1 MHVEI
6 LTSTRAA
13 GVERD
18 AYGTTFTLI
27 DGQPPIASRGVIWAA
42 GMEPA
47 TIGLELPAA
56 GVAVDPQG
64 WIGVDSRFRTSHHD
78 VYAAGSVVDGWMPA
92 SESEVAGRAAASAA
106 LDQEPDDAGWPVAR
120 TLHTVPE
127 IASVGPTRAQLEREG
142 TPYVRG
148 SASAHDVLAAQI
160 GGDLDSV
167 LELYVS
173 PRDRT
178 LIAAHAFGA
187 RSIETI
193 HFAQMAIGSDIT
205 VDALADFP
213 FNRPSFGEAY
223 AVAARRGRVPATGGR
238 RLVGARR
245 PPQPVRS
252 PAMTTT
258 RPRLLLV
265 DDHAIVRCGVRRLL
279 TDAGFDVVAE
289 ASSASEALTMARR
302 ETPDAIVLDIGLRDR
317 SGLEILPQLRE
328 SGARVVILSMQDEP
342 VYARRAFEQGAQGY
356 VLKDAADEELA
367 DALRAVLADRLYVQ
381 PAMAARLV
389 MGEPEDDLTQR
400 ERDVLRLIAL
410 GHTNQ
415 EIAKR
420 LFLSVRTIEAHRRH
434 ILTKLRLNT
443 RADLVRYALEHHLVE
458 LG

>member
-1 MHVEI
+1 
-6 LTSTRAA
+6 
-13 GVERD
+13 
-18 AYGTTFTLI
+18 
-27 DGQPPIASRGVIWAA
+27 
-42 GMEPA
+42 
-47 TIGLELPAA
+47 
-56 GVAVDPQG
+56 
-64 WIGVDSRFRTSHHD
+64 
-78 VYAAGSVVDGWMPA
+78 
-92 SESEVAGRAAASAA
+92 
-106 LDQEPDDAGWPVAR
+106 
-120 TLHTVPE
+120 
-127 IASVGPTRAQLEREG
+127 
-142 TPYVRG
+142 
-148 SASAHDVLAAQI
+148 
-160 GGDLDSV
+160 
-167 LELYVS
+167 
-173 PRDRT
+173 
-178 LIAAHAFGA
+178 
-187 RSIETI
+187 
-193 HFAQMAIGSDIT
+193 
-205 VDALADFP
+205 
-213 FNRPSFGEAY
+213 
-223 AVAARRGRVPATGGR
+223 
-238 RLVGARR
+238 
-245 PPQPVRS
+245 
-252 PAMTTT
+252 MTTT

-265 DDHAIVRCGVRRLL
+265 DDHAIVRSGVRRLL

-289 ASSASEALTMARR
+289 ASSASEALTLARR
-302 ETPDAIVLDIGLRDR
+302 ESPDAIVLDIGLRDR

-342 VYARRAFEQGAQGY
+342 VYARRALEQGAQGY

>member
-1 MHVEI
+1 
-6 LTSTRAA
+6 
-13 GVERD
+13 
-18 AYGTTFTLI
+18 
-27 DGQPPIASRGVIWAA
+27 
-42 GMEPA
+42 
-47 TIGLELPAA
+47 
-56 GVAVDPQG
+56 
-64 WIGVDSRFRTSHHD
+64 
-78 VYAAGSVVDGWMPA
+78 
-92 SESEVAGRAAASAA
+92 
-106 LDQEPDDAGWPVAR
+106 
-120 TLHTVPE
+120 
-127 IASVGPTRAQLEREG
+127 
-142 TPYVRG
+142 
-148 SASAHDVLAAQI
+148 
-160 GGDLDSV
+160 
-167 LELYVS
+167 
-173 PRDRT
+173 
-178 LIAAHAFGA
+178 
-187 RSIETI
+187 
-193 HFAQMAIGSDIT
+193 
-205 VDALADFP
+205 
-213 FNRPSFGEAY
+213 
-223 AVAARRGRVPATGGR
+223 
-238 RLVGARR
+238 
-245 PPQPVRS
+245 
-252 PAMTTT
+252 MTTT

-265 DDHAIVRCGVRRLL
+265 DDHAIVRSGVRRLL
-279 TDAGFDVVAE
+279 TDAGFEVVAE

-302 ETPDAIVLDIGLRDR
+302 ESPDAIVLDIGLRDR

-342 VYARRAFEQGAQGY
+342 VYARRALEQGAQGY

>member
-1 MHVEI
+1 
-6 LTSTRAA
+6 
-13 GVERD
+13 
-18 AYGTTFTLI
+18 
-27 DGQPPIASRGVIWAA
+27 
-42 GMEPA
+42 
-47 TIGLELPAA
+47 
-56 GVAVDPQG
+56 
-64 WIGVDSRFRTSHHD
+64 
-78 VYAAGSVVDGWMPA
+78 
-92 SESEVAGRAAASAA
+92 
-106 LDQEPDDAGWPVAR
+106 
-120 TLHTVPE
+120 
-127 IASVGPTRAQLEREG
+127 
-142 TPYVRG
+142 
-148 SASAHDVLAAQI
+148 
-160 GGDLDSV
+160 
-167 LELYVS
+167 
-173 PRDRT
+173 
-178 LIAAHAFGA
+178 
-187 RSIETI
+187 
-193 HFAQMAIGSDIT
+193 
-205 VDALADFP
+205 
-213 FNRPSFGEAY
+213 
-223 AVAARRGRVPATGGR
+223 
-238 RLVGARR
+238 
-245 PPQPVRS
+245 
-252 PAMTTT
+252 MTTT

-265 DDHAIVRCGVRRLL
+265 DDHALVRSGVRRLL

-289 ASSASEALTMARR
+289 ASSASEALTMAHR
-302 ETPDAIVLDIGLRDR
+302 ESPDAIVLDIGLRDR

-342 VYARRAFEQGAQGY
+342 VYARRALEQGAQGY

>member
-1 MHVEI
+1 
-6 LTSTRAA
+6 
-13 GVERD
+13 
-18 AYGTTFTLI
+18 
-27 DGQPPIASRGVIWAA
+27 
-42 GMEPA
+42 
-47 TIGLELPAA
+47 
-56 GVAVDPQG
+56 
-64 WIGVDSRFRTSHHD
+64 
-78 VYAAGSVVDGWMPA
+78 
-92 SESEVAGRAAASAA
+92 
-106 LDQEPDDAGWPVAR
+106 
-120 TLHTVPE
+120 
-127 IASVGPTRAQLEREG
+127 
-142 TPYVRG
+142 
-148 SASAHDVLAAQI
+148 
-160 GGDLDSV
+160 
-167 LELYVS
+167 
-173 PRDRT
+173 
-178 LIAAHAFGA
+178 
-187 RSIETI
+187 
-193 HFAQMAIGSDIT
+193 
-205 VDALADFP
+205 
-213 FNRPSFGEAY
+213 
-223 AVAARRGRVPATGGR
+223 
-238 RLVGARR
+238 
-245 PPQPVRS
+245 
-252 PAMTTT
+252 MTTT

-265 DDHAIVRCGVRRLL
+265 DDHAIVRSGVRRLL

-342 VYARRAFEQGAQGY
+342 VYARRALEQGAQGY

>member
-1 MHVEI
+1 
-6 LTSTRAA
+6 
-13 GVERD
+13 
-18 AYGTTFTLI
+18 
-27 DGQPPIASRGVIWAA
+27 
-42 GMEPA
+42 
-47 TIGLELPAA
+47 
-56 GVAVDPQG
+56 
-64 WIGVDSRFRTSHHD
+64 
-78 VYAAGSVVDGWMPA
+78 
-92 SESEVAGRAAASAA
+92 
-106 LDQEPDDAGWPVAR
+106 
-120 TLHTVPE
+120 
-127 IASVGPTRAQLEREG
+127 
-142 TPYVRG
+142 
-148 SASAHDVLAAQI
+148 
-160 GGDLDSV
+160 
-167 LELYVS
+167 
-173 PRDRT
+173 
-178 LIAAHAFGA
+178 
-187 RSIETI
+187 
-193 HFAQMAIGSDIT
+193 
-205 VDALADFP
+205 
-213 FNRPSFGEAY
+213 
-223 AVAARRGRVPATGGR
+223 
-238 RLVGARR
+238 
-245 PPQPVRS
+245 
-252 PAMTTT
+252 MTNT

-265 DDHAIVRCGVRRLL
+265 DDHAIVRSGVRRLL

-342 VYARRAFEQGAQGY
+342 VYARRALEQGAQGY